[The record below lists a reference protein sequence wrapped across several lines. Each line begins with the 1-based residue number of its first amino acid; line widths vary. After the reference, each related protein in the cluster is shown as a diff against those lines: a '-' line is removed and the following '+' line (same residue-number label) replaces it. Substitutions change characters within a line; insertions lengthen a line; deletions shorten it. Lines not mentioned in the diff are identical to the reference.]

1 MLIDCARCEIR
12 GRGCADCL
20 VTVLFDTPE
29 QVAGLG
35 AAEQHAVEILARA
48 GFEVEVLAG
57 PAPAGTARPFRAA

>member
-20 VTVLFDTPE
+20 VTVLFDTPG

-35 AAEQHAVEILARA
+35 AAEQHAIEVLARA
-48 GFEVEVLAG
+48 GFEVEVLPVPT
-57 PAPAGTARPFRAA
+57 PAAPVRPFRAA